1 MKIMEL
7 LLIVLPVFLVFGI
20 GYISQKLLNMDIKS
34 ISAMS
39 LYILLPLL
47 TFDTFYRN
55 ELTVDYLYLFIFS
68 IVITVILIGITVL
81 AGWFM
86 KSTKEDISAILLGA
100 LFPNSGNYG
109 APVMLFALGAVAFDY
124 AIVLMVLHG
133 FIISTVGI
141 FIASFGGGATISV
154 KDAIVSIFRIP
165 VIYGAIAGIAFQL
178 GNITID
184 EKLMDII
191 QMTGNAAIPVVM
203 LILGMQLAQIK
214 KENFELK
221 NINAVIFIRMIISPV
236 VAMILVLFMP
246 VDETMKIVFIV
257 LNAMPVAA
265 NSTMLAVQ
273 FNVKPNL
280 VSFSTLITTLLSLL
294 TIPLFLY
301 LIGV

>member
-1 MKIMEL
+1 MEL
-7 LLIVLPVFLVFGI
+7 LMIVLPVFLVFGI
-20 GYISQKLLNMDIKS
+20 GYISQKLLDMDIKS

-68 IVITVILIGITVL
+68 VVLTVILIGVTVL

-86 KSTKEDISAILLGA
+86 KSTKEDISAILLGS

-109 APVMLFALGAVAFDY
+109 APVMLFALGATAFDY

-141 FIASFGGGATISV
+141 FIASFGSGATISV
-154 KDAIVSIFRIP
+154 KEAVISIFRIP
-165 VIYGAIAGIAFQL
+165 VIYGAVAGLIFQL

-203 LILGMQLAQIK
+203 LILGMQLAQIQR
-214 KENFELK
+214 ENFELK
-221 NINAVIFIRMIISPV
+221 NINAVVIIRMIISPL
-236 VAMILVLFMP
+236 VAMGLIMLMP
-246 VDETMKIVFIV
+246 VDETMKMVFVI

-280 VSFSTLITTLLSLL
+280 VSFSTLVTTLLSLL

>member
-1 MKIMEL
+1 MEL
-7 LLIVLPVFLVFGI
+7 LMIVLPVFLIFGI
-20 GYISQKLLNMDIKS
+20 GYISQKLLKMDIKS

-68 IVITVILIGITVL
+68 VFITLILIGITVL

-86 KSTKEDISAILLGA
+86 KSSKEDVSAILLGT

-141 FIASFGGGATISV
+141 FIASFGSGGTISV
-154 KDAIVSIFRIP
+154 KDAILSIFRIP
-165 VIYGAIAGIAFQL
+165 VIYGAAAGLLFQL
-178 GNITID
+178 MGITID
-184 EKLMDII
+184 EKLMDIL

-203 LILGMQLAQIK
+203 LILGMQLAEIR
-214 KENFELK
+214 KENFELR
-221 NINAVIFIRMIISPV
+221 NINAVVLIRMVVSPIA
-236 VAMILVLFMP
+236 AMVLVMFMP
-246 VDETMKIVFIV
+246 VDETMKMVFII

-280 VSFSTLITTLLSLL
+280 VSFSTLVTTLLSLL

-301 LIGV
+301 LIGI

>member
-1 MKIMEL
+1 MEL
-7 LLIVLPVFLVFGI
+7 LMIVLPVFLVFGI
-20 GYISQKLLNMDIKS
+20 GYISQKLLDMDIKS

-68 IVITVILIGITVL
+68 VVITVILIGITVL

-86 KSTKEDISAILLGA
+86 KSTKEDISAILLGS

-109 APVMLFALGAVAFDY
+109 APVMLFALGATAFDY

-141 FIASFGGGATISV
+141 FIASFGSGATISV
-154 KDAIVSIFRIP
+154 KEAVISIFRIP
-165 VIYGAIAGIAFQL
+165 VIYGAVAGLIFQL

-203 LILGMQLAQIK
+203 LILGMQLAQIQR
-214 KENFELK
+214 ENFELK
-221 NINAVIFIRMIISPV
+221 NINAVVIIRMIISPL
-236 VAMILVLFMP
+236 VAMGLIMLMP
-246 VDETMKIVFIV
+246 VDETMKMVFVI

-280 VSFSTLITTLLSLL
+280 VSFSTLVTTLLSLL

>member
-1 MKIMEL
+1 M
-7 LLIVLPVFLVFGI
+7 IVLPVFLIFGI
-20 GYISQKLLNMDIKS
+20 GYASQKLLKMDIKS

-68 IVITVILIGITVL
+68 VIITVILIGITIL
-81 AGWFM
+81 IGWFM
-86 KSTKEDISAILLGA
+86 KSTKEDVSAILLGT

-141 FIASFGGGATISV
+141 FIASFGSGGTISV
-154 KDAIVSIFRIP
+154 KDAILSIFRIP
-165 VIYGAIAGIAFQL
+165 VIYGAAAGLLLQL
-178 GNITID
+178 THITID
-184 EKLMDII
+184 DKLMDIL

-203 LILGMQLAQIK
+203 LILGMQLAEIR
-214 KENFELK
+214 KENFELR
-221 NINAVIFIRMIISPV
+221 NINTVVLIRMVVSPL
-236 VAMILVLFMP
+236 VAMVLVIFMP
-246 VDETMKIVFIV
+246 VDETMKMVFII

-280 VSFSTLITTLLSLL
+280 VSFSTLVTTLLSLL
-294 TIPLFLY
+294 TIPFFLY
-301 LIGV
+301 LIGI

>member
-1 MKIMEL
+1 MEL

-68 IVITVILIGITVL
+68 IVITMILIGITVL
-81 AGWFM
+81 TGWFM

-246 VDETMKIVFIV
+246 VDETMKMVFIV

>member
-7 LLIVLPVFLVFGI
+7 VMIVLPVFLVFGI

-34 ISAMS
+34 ISAMA
-39 LYILLPLL
+39 LYILLPIL

-68 IVITVILIGITVL
+68 IIITIILIGITVL
-81 AGWFM
+81 AGWLM

-154 KDAIVSIFRIP
+154 KDAIISIFRIP
-165 VIYGAIAGIAFQL
+165 VIYGAIAGVVFQL
-178 GNITID
+178 VNITID
-184 EKLMDII
+184 EKLMEII
-191 QMTGNAAIPVVM
+191 QMTGNASIPVVM

-214 KENFELK
+214 KENFELR
-221 NINAVIFIRMIISPV
+221 NINAVVIIRMIISPV
-236 VAMILVLFMP
+236 VAMILVMFMP
-246 VDETMKIVFIV
+246 VDETMKMVFII

-280 VSFSTLITTLLSLL
+280 VSFSTLVTTLLSLL
-294 TIPLFLY
+294 TIPIFLA

>member
-1 MKIMEL
+1 MEL
-7 LLIVLPVFLVFGI
+7 LMIVLPVFLIFGI
-20 GYISQKLLNMDIKS
+20 GYISQKLLKMDIKS

-68 IVITVILIGITVL
+68 VIITVILIGITVL
-81 AGWFM
+81 TGWFM
-86 KSTKEDISAILLGA
+86 KSTKEDVSAILLGT

-141 FIASFGGGATISV
+141 FIASFGSGGTISV
-154 KDAIVSIFRIP
+154 KDAILSIFRIP
-165 VIYGAIAGIAFQL
+165 VIYGAAAGLLFQL
-178 GNITID
+178 MDITID
-184 EKLMDII
+184 DKLMDIL
-191 QMTGNAAIPVVM
+191 QMTGNAAVPVVM
-203 LILGMQLAQIK
+203 LILGMQLAEIR
-214 KENFELK
+214 KENFELR
-221 NINAVIFIRMIISPV
+221 NINAVVLIRMVVSPV
-236 VAMILVLFMP
+236 VAMVLVMFMP
-246 VDETMKIVFIV
+246 VDETMKMVFII

-280 VSFSTLITTLLSLL
+280 VSFSTLVTTLLSLL
-294 TIPLFLY
+294 TIPFFLY
-301 LIGV
+301 LIGI

>member
-1 MKIMEL
+1 MEL

-68 IVITVILIGITVL
+68 IVITMILIGITVL
-81 AGWFM
+81 TGWLM

-246 VDETMKIVFIV
+246 VDETMKMVFIV

>member
-1 MKIMEL
+1 M
-7 LLIVLPVFLVFGI
+7 IVLPVFLIFGI
-20 GYISQKLLNMDIKS
+20 GYASQKLLKMDIKS

-68 IVITVILIGITVL
+68 VIITVILIGITIL
-81 AGWFM
+81 TGWFM
-86 KSTKEDISAILLGA
+86 KSTKEDVSAILLGT

-141 FIASFGGGATISV
+141 FIASFGSGGTISV
-154 KDAIVSIFRIP
+154 KDAILSIFRIP
-165 VIYGAIAGIAFQL
+165 VIYGAAAGLLLQL
-178 GNITID
+178 THITID
-184 EKLMDII
+184 DKLMDIL

-203 LILGMQLAQIK
+203 LILGMQLAEIR
-214 KENFELK
+214 KENFELR
-221 NINAVIFIRMIISPV
+221 NINTVVLIRMVVSPL
-236 VAMILVLFMP
+236 VAMVLVIFMP
-246 VDETMKIVFIV
+246 VDETMKMVFII

-280 VSFSTLITTLLSLL
+280 VSFSTLVTTLLSLL
-294 TIPLFLY
+294 TIPFFLY
-301 LIGV
+301 LIGI

>member
-68 IVITVILIGITVL
+68 IIITVILIGITVL
-81 AGWFM
+81 TGWFM

-246 VDETMKIVFIV
+246 VDETMKMVFIV